1 MRGRP
6 RKTPANE
13 VQTRQTKR
21 LVRDAQSAAVKA
33 AGHWGAETADGA
45 QPGADVARDEADVA
59 ETAQMERPDAET
71 ATASEAPAAPTL
83 DTDAALALKRLRER
97 PLCCCGCGQVLSNP
111 KRHFIQGHDGKA
123 KVIVR
128 KIMRGELKP
137 QDAPPQ
143 LTLGHS
149 EIKFI
154 MRSPEFRRVAEMW
167 REICGLTLGRAA
179 GN

>member
-83 DTDAALALKRLRER
+83 D
-97 PLCCCGCGQVLSNP
+97 LSLI
-111 KRHFIQGHDGKA
+111 HI
-123 KVIVR
+123 
-128 KIMRGELKP
+128 
-137 QDAPPQ
+137 
-143 LTLGHS
+143 
-149 EIKFI
+149 
-154 MRSPEFRRVAEMW
+154 
-167 REICGLTLGRAA
+167 
-179 GN
+179 